1 MIVIKWH
8 QTMTWHAGYFSSLM
22 SCTRHFRSIWSSF
35 KEISGNKVPI
45 LFKDTRLAQFFMTSD
60 FLKRVSVS
68 HWHGYKFMMFEIFEI
83 QPCDCKGNQASW
95 SAGHLEGSMNVNL
108 TCKISKKFH
117 IPKQTPSTGGSS
129 RQSHSRCSVHIY
141 IYILSSSLQSS
152 LSKLF
157 VAGSDLALRKW
168 YAFFGF
174 LVAFATRTMISGVQY
189 SRWWSKLHYTT

>member
-1 MIVIKWH
+1 MW
-8 QTMTWHAGYFSSLM
+8 
-22 SCTRHFRSIWSSF
+22 CTRQFRSIWSSF
-35 KEISGNKVPI
+35 KEISRNKVPI
-45 LFKDTRLAQFFMTSD
+45 LFNDTRLLQFFMTSD

-68 HWHGYKFMMFEIFEI
+68 HWHGYKCMIFEI
-83 QPCDCKGNQASW
+83 QLCDCKVNQASW

-129 RQSHSRCSVHIY
+129 RQSHSRCSVHIDMSRYIY

-157 VAGSDLALRKW
+157 VAGSDLACACDTPSLASW
-168 YAFFGF
+168 SH
-174 LVAFATRTMISGVQY
+174 LPPEPWSVAFNILDDDQN
-189 SRWWSKLHYTT
+189 YTTQLNKKGGT